1 MVKLAVVGAGIMGSR
16 HARVAS
22 TIRGAE
28 ITSVSDQEE
37 HKGRQLA
44 EHLGAAYTTSMNAL
58 PGAVDAAIVAVPTES
73 HANIGTVLPVS
84 NDTPPAACGVRR

>member
-16 HARVAS
+16 HPRVAS
-22 TIRGAE
+22 MIPGAE

-44 EHLGAAYTTSMNAL
+44 EHGAAYTTSMNAL
-58 PGAVDAAIVAVPTES
+58 PGAVDAAIVAVPTEREPMK
-73 HANIGTVLPVS
+73 PVS
-84 NDTPPAACGVRR
+84 HRAGS